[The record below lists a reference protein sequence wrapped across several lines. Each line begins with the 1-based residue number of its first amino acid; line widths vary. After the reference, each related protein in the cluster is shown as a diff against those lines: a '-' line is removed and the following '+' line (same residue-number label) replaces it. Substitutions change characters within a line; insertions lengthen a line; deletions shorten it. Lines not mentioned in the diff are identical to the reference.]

1 MQPDK
6 QQTQKDEPGTDP
18 GFPPSESET
27 GIAEALTSASTTIVD
42 AAEPKPTKTIGEQE
56 TAPTTIEPVC

>member
-6 QQTQKDEPGTDP
+6 QQTQKDEP
-18 GFPPSESET
+18 ESET
-27 GIAEALTSASTTIVD
+27 GIVEALIGASTTIVD
-42 AAEPKPTKTIGEQE
+42 AAEPEPTKTIGEQV